1 MKIEKI
7 TENKI
12 RITLK
17 REEFKDK
24 KIDINELLLTS
35 ADSQKLFLEILNQAE
50 KEITARSRG
59 LHDFRDNPFPGGS
72 AGAAGAAVAGA
83 V

>member
-24 KIDINELLLTS
+24 KIDINELLLTR

-50 KEITARSRG
+50 KSHTPPSSPVLPLPSTKPLSLLTGYPAR
-59 LHDFRDNPFPGGS
+59 
-72 AGAAGAAVAGA
+72 
-83 V
+83 

>member
-35 ADSQKLFLEILNQAE
+35 ADSQKLFLEILKKLINMMNNM
-50 KEITARSRG
+50 KELSNMKQMS
-59 LHDFRDNPFPGGS
+59 LMY
-72 AGAAGAAVAGA
+72 
-83 V
+83 